1 MLHETRGK
9 IIKLFGDYSLLASE
23 AKYTSISR
31 RRTPKQILQRLSM
44 ALAHVKAANTS
55 EKLLNEIGQ
64 VIYSLCRTKEINKKC
79 IIM

>member
-1 MLHETRGK
+1 MLHETREK

-44 ALAHVKAANTS
+44 ALAHVKS
-55 EKLLNEIGQ
+55 SQYFGK
-64 VIYSLCRTKEINKKC
+64 
-79 IIM
+79 IIKRDWASRLFFV